1 MPYCTV
7 PHSFL
12 CCCCVV
18 GRIMGTYSSLHQNNT
33 NQDQI
38 NSVDKSHIVIMFA
51 TICNFH
57 YYIDHHQTRFIITTS
72 DIDTTGSTISSVPS
86 QRHEPISIFPTSL
99 QFCFIALDGAEVG
112 NDLLNSYAQLF
123 STNYGIWGEMAS
135 TISKFTTPGS

>member
-1 MPYCTV
+1 
-7 PHSFL
+7 
-12 CCCCVV
+12 
-18 GRIMGTYSSLHQNNT
+18 
-33 NQDQI
+33 
-38 NSVDKSHIVIMFA
+38 MFA